1 MPIKRKLLIA
11 KIINVSLNKQRKE
24 NKKRDRSLVLCK
36 TVWQIY
42 LKKMMMPW
50 NQESKNK
57 KMKLKINRPRENSF
71 KK

>member
-11 KIINVSLNKQRKE
+11 KIINVSLNKQRKK

-42 LKKMMMPW
+42 
-50 NQESKNK
+50 
-57 KMKLKINRPRENSF
+57 F
-71 KK
+71 KKNDDAVKSRIKKQENEIENK

>member
-42 LKKMMMPW
+42 LKK
-50 NQESKNK
+50 NDDAVKSRIKKQENEIENK
-57 KMKLKINRPRENSF
+57 
-71 KK
+71 